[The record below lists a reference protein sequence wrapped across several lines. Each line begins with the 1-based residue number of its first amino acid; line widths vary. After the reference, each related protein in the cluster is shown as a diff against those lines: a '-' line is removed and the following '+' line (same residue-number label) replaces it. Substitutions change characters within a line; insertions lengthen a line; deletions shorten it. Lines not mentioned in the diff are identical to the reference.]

1 MLILPVSREKAKR
14 RYIFKGDIPRKSY
27 QGGDIMNDIAF
38 EPENVY
44 HHEIYDGEF
53 SNLYNNE
60 FKTEEKLSEYDYQS
74 QRY

>member
-1 MLILPVSREKAKR
+1 MWRSDTPST
-14 RYIFKGDIPRKSY
+14 SY
-27 QGGDIMNDIAF
+27 QGGDIMNDVAF
-38 EPENVY
+38 EPEDVY

-60 FKTEEKLSEYDYQS
+60 YKTEEGLSDYDYQS